1 MSKRPITVIILSW
14 LYIATGAI
22 GLVYHLSELRMQPF
36 SAEIIWISFVRL
48 LAIVA
53 GIFMLRGADW
63 ARWLALAW
71 IAFHVVVG
79 ALNSVQ
85 QAIIHALF
93 LALFA
98 YFLLRGDARSY
109 FRPQATETTKTI

>member
-1 MSKRPITVIILSW
+1 MNKRPITVTILSW

-22 GLVYHLSELRMQPF
+22 GLIYHLSEFTTHPP
-36 SAEIIWISFVRL
+36 AETIWISIVRI

-53 GIFMLRGADW
+53 GAFMLRGADW

-71 IAFHVVVG
+71 IAFHVVIG

-85 QAIIHALF
+85 QAIVHALF

-98 YFLLRGDARSY
+98 YFLLRQDARLY
-109 FRPQATETTKTI
+109 FRPRPAGTP